1 MAADRDALLA
11 KVERVLDT
19 VITQN
24 PVNVNTKFSLF
35 TERVFERFIHEGTI
49 LESTNGFYAVE
60 VFFYDDFCELENLS
74 QPAQLTLEI
83 MLGLFLEY
91 ARNKSLD
98 ETRVSEAGAFFSMV
112 YQILNDKY
120 AVSIVQTK
128 CKNIIYHISHLWVWL
143 DTLLGIGHMN
153 STQDLQSTDFNGKI
167 QTARAGFIEKYG
179 EIQQLQGASDVSLLV
194 VQSAIRSYFKSFVE
208 QKILKD
214 LVNGIGDWQLN

>member
-1 MAADRDALLA
+1 
-11 KVERVLDT
+11 
-19 VITQN
+19 
-24 PVNVNTKFSLF
+24 
-35 TERVFERFIHEGTI
+35 
-49 LESTNGFYAVE
+49 
-60 VFFYDDFCELENLS
+60 
-74 QPAQLTLEI
+74 
-83 MLGLFLEY
+83 
-91 ARNKSLD
+91 
-98 ETRVSEAGAFFSMV
+98 MV

-194 VQSAIRSYFKSFVE
+194 VQSAIRSYFKSLVQ

-214 LVNGIGDWQLN
+214 LVNGISDWQLN